1 MGPETISNAEAAL
14 LGLLAEKPKHP
25 YQIEKDVEY
34 REMRTWT
41 DLSMSSI
48 YKLLKK
54 LEDQELVSSEMV
66 LTEDNRARKIY
77 SISEAGRE
85 CLEIKLRALLRRPEV
100 LKDPFHL
107 GIYNADILEHD
118 ELISCLEFYRES
130 VVEIIAGYVRLKDF
144 LTQEN
149 CSPIRLAVATR
160 PAYQWEG
167 VLKWLDEF
175 LPSLKADLK

>member
-1 MGPETISNAEAAL
+1 MNTETISNAEAAL

-54 LEDQELVSSEMV
+54 LEEMKHVKSETA
-66 LTEDNRARKIY
+66 LTDDNRARKIY
-77 SISEAGRE
+77 SISNEGRE
-85 CLEIKLRALLRRPEV
+85 ALEIKLRSILRRAEL

-107 GIYNADILEHD
+107 GIYNADILEPD
-118 ELISCLEFYRES
+118 ELTSCLEFYRET
-130 VVEIIAGYVRLKDF
+130 VVETIDGYHRLESFLKD
-144 LTQEN
+144 QD
-149 CSPIRLAVATR
+149 CSKARLAVAIR
-160 PAYQWEG
+160 PRYQWEG
-167 VLKWLDEF
+167 VLRWVDEF
-175 LPSLKADLK
+175 LTETK

>member
-1 MGPETISNAEAAL
+1 MDPETISNAEAAL

-54 LEDQELVSSEMV
+54 LEDQKLVTSEMV

-85 CLEIKLRALLRRPEV
+85 C
-100 LKDPFHL
+100 
-107 GIYNADILEHD
+107 
-118 ELISCLEFYRES
+118 
-130 VVEIIAGYVRLKDF
+130 
-144 LTQEN
+144 
-149 CSPIRLAVATR
+149 
-160 PAYQWEG
+160 
-167 VLKWLDEF
+167 
-175 LPSLKADLK
+175 